1 MKQVSIA
8 YIKGKHELM
17 HSPLKQDTCTNGPAG
32 SIPNQVIHVGSP
44 CVEITIDHDTT
55 NFTKNQITF
64 KGYTI
69 RY

>member
-1 MKQVSIA
+1 
-8 YIKGKHELM
+8 M
-17 HSPLKQDTCTNGPAG
+17 HSPLKQDTCTNGPTG